1 MAKKAK
7 DLKPGDR
14 EYNADT
20 DKWNEKKPKTK
31 PTPASNTRKKMKKAT
46 ASAPKP
52 ATKTKKAP
60 KPAIKKSKAPAKGLI
75 KLMDPAST
83 PKGPKGRKGKKQ
95 KPSGVPQAMLAINP
109 DGAGKTFG
117 IKKGN
122 VSRNLGVA
130 EKYKLKSTD
139 KLKK

>member
-14 EYNADT
+14 SYNADT
-20 DKWNEKKPKTK
+20 NEWEQKKDKTK
-31 PTPASNTRKKMKKAT
+31 PTPASNTRKKMKKAA
-46 ASAPKP
+46 ASVPKP
-52 ATKTKKAP
+52 VTKTKKAP
-60 KPAIKKSKAPAKGLI
+60 KPATKKGKSPAKGLI
-75 KLMDPAST
+75 KLMDPATT
-83 PKGPKGRKGKKQ
+83 PKGPKGRKNKKQ
-95 KPSGVPQAMLAINP
+95 KPSGMPQAMLAINP
-109 DGAGKTFG
+109 DGAGKTFD

>member
-20 DKWNEKKPKTK
+20 DKWSEKKPKTK
-31 PTPASNTRKKMKKAT
+31 PTPASNTRKKMKKAA

-52 ATKTKKAP
+52 ATKPKKKAP
-60 KPAIKKSKAPAKGLI
+60 IPKDRSRPGGARPEGKAAGMPAK
-75 KLMDPAST
+75 
-83 PKGPKGRKGKKQ
+83 KK
-95 KPSGVPQAMLAINP
+95 KPSGMPQAMLAVNP
-109 DGAGKTFG
+109 DGAGKTFD

>member
-31 PTPASNTRKKMKKAT
+31 PTPASNTRKKMKKAA

-52 ATKTKKAP
+52 TTKPKKKAP
-60 KPAIKKSKAPAKGLI
+60 IPKNRPRPGGARPEGKAAGMPAKKKAPVEGLI
-75 KLMDPAST
+75 KLVDPAKKKEKPAFTKGGNTGDKTSKYEKMSSIGISLNVKKK
-83 PKGPKGRKGKKQ
+83 PK
-95 KPSGVPQAMLAINP
+95 A
-109 DGAGKTFG
+109 
-117 IKKGN
+117 
-122 VSRNLGVA
+122 
-130 EKYKLKSTD
+130 KLSK
-139 KLKK
+139 